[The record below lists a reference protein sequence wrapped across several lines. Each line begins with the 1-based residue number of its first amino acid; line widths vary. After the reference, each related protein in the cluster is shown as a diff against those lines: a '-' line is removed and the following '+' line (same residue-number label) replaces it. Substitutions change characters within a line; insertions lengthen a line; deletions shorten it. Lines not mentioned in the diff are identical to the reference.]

1 MQQGCCIW
9 NVGILEAAAQD
20 GWVGVSL
27 DHFQGLHPPDY
38 PEWPTFLL
46 PPPQH
51 HPSTQEAPHPGQHL
65 HGAAAQHLGPLTID
79 QPGPVVVS
87 MQSTLILRPVCA
99 LILSLYPFSKDPS
112 FWKISMKAY
121 LGWLFSALA
130 HPLWRTWSVGRY
142 QILGNWQRH

>member
-27 DHFQGLHPPDY
+27 DLFQGLHPPDY

-46 PPPQH
+46 PAPQH

-65 HGAAAQHLGPLTID
+65 HGAAA
-79 QPGPVVVS
+79 
-87 MQSTLILRPVCA
+87 
-99 LILSLYPFSKDPS
+99 
-112 FWKISMKAY
+112 
-121 LGWLFSALA
+121 
-130 HPLWRTWSVGRY
+130 
-142 QILGNWQRH
+142 